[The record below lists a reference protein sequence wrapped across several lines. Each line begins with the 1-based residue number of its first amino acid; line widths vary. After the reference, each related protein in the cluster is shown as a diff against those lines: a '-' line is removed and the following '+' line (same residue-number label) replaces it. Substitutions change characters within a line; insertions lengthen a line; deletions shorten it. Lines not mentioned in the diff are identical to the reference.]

1 MNKGKSKVSYGKN
14 WYEILTIN
22 GLNILNIISGNN
34 TRYYVSE
41 QCLHI
46 ITTKK
51 NERPEFCSK
60 CGIELDWTAF
70 STHKECPQCQRKYS
84 LFDQICGSCGTKL
97 VAGFKKIWLN

>member
-1 MNKGKSKVSYGKN
+1 MNQGKSKVSYGKEL
-14 WYEILTIN
+14 YEIMIIN
-22 GLNILNIISGNN
+22 GFNFFSIIFGND

-60 CGIELDWTAF
+60 CGIGLDWTAF
-70 STHKECPQCQRKYS
+70 STHKWCHNVNVNIDCLIKYADPVERS
-84 LFDQICGSCGTKL
+84 
-97 VAGFKKIWLN
+97 

>member
-1 MNKGKSKVSYGKN
+1 MNQGKSKVSYGKEL
-14 WYEILTIN
+14 YEIMIIN
-22 GLNILNIISGNN
+22 GFNFFSIIFGND

-51 NERPEFCSK
+51 NERPEFCTK

-70 STHKECPQCQRKYS
+70 STNK
-84 LFDQICGSCGTKL
+84 
-97 VAGFKKIWLN
+97 

>member
-1 MNKGKSKVSYGKN
+1 MNQSKSKVSYGKEL
-14 WYEILTIN
+14 YEIMIIN
-22 GLNILNIISGNN
+22 GFNFFSIIFGND

-51 NERPEFCSK
+51 NERPEFCTK

-70 STHKECPQCQRKYS
+70 STNK
-84 LFDQICGSCGTKL
+84 
-97 VAGFKKIWLN
+97 